1 MHLNRAGVSVFKRRP
16 LSLVF
21 ACLPISA
28 LAGDLPSYPFIHA
41 TGTAYSF
48 FTPDLGEIDFDVS
61 VFDPAPD
68 VATA

>member
-1 MHLNRAGVSVFKRRP
+1 M
-16 LSLVF
+16 
-21 ACLPISA
+21 
-28 LAGDLPSYPFIHA
+28 
-41 TGTAYSF
+41 GTAYSF